1 VSVEALDRSDPQRIG
16 GRITLR
22 GRLGIGG
29 MGRVYYGVTDDR
41 EQVAV
46 KVIRADLIDRDEV
59 RERFARETEALRTV
73 QGTHIASL
81 VDASA
86 ENDDEQ
92 PWLAMEFVRGLT
104 LKEFVSERGPLTVEL
119 AATLGVLLADA
130 LRDVH
135 EAGLLHRDLK
145 PANVILGRDGPMVI
159 DLGLVAFAEGPT
171 DLTTS
176 TATLGT
182 PACMAPEQAVT
193 PKQITAA
200 ADVHSLGATLLYALT
215 GHYPYRAD
223 TVVALMAKIISAD
236 APPDV
241 TGLPDAIAG
250 PVAAMLA
257 HDPHA
262 RPPVAAA
269 RARLEALCGP
279 LPAAIRALTLAT
291 HVERESDPE
300 DVAPPPHRPVDLSQV
315 APPGSVVARLADRLR
330 AAYAVTAPF

>member
-1 VSVEALDRSDPQRIG
+1 MDRSDPQRIG

-22 GRLGIGG
+22 GRLGFGG
-29 MGRVYYGVTDDR
+29 MGRVYYGVTDGH

-46 KVIRADLIDRDEV
+46 KVIRAELIDRDEV
-59 RERFARETEALRTV
+59 RERFARETEALRNV
-73 QGTHIASL
+73 QGAHIASL
-81 VDASA
+81 VDAS
-86 ENDDEQ
+86 DTGDEK

-104 LKEFVSERGPLTVEL
+104 LKEFVSERGPLGVEQ
-119 AATLGVLLADA
+119 AAALGVLLADA

-182 PACMAPEQAVT
+182 PACMAPEQALT

-200 ADVHSLGATLLYALT
+200 ADVHSLGATLLYTLT
-215 GHYPYRAD
+215 GHYPYKAD
-223 TVVALMAKIISAD
+223 TMVALMAKIISAD

-241 TGLPDAIAG
+241 TGLPDAFAG

-257 HDPHA
+257 HDPQS
-262 RPPVAAA
+262 RPTVAEA
-269 RARLEALCGP
+269 RARLEAICGP

-291 HVERESDPE
+291 YVERESDPE
-300 DVAPPPHRPVDLSQV
+300 DVAPPPRRPVDLSQV

-330 AAYAVTAPF
+330 TAYAVTAPF